1 MITEKS
7 KVPAIDRLMAIIDF
21 LMKNGPSKMRD
32 IIAATKISR
41 SSAYTLV
48 AELEHHGIVKQ
59 RRDGCT
65 MLWLKAIAVGNA
77 ALRSL
82 DIIPAVRP
90 HLEKL
95 VHDTGSL
102 SAYFGVISDGEAS
115 FVCEATNPGV
125 LVCTKSRAGQPIDLV
140 HSGNGKCLLAHLNEK
155 TIDAV
160 LPTLNYTPITATSIK
175 DAKALGTELIKIR
188 QQGYAYNNSEDDPEI
203 RSVAVP
209 VFYADQSLA
218 GSISLVATV
227 RHFDEI
233 GTEHMVGAVKA
244 CAVTIERQL
253 LL

>member
-1 MITEKS
+1 MIAEKS

-41 SSAYTLV
+41 SSAYSLV
-48 AELEHHGIVKQ
+48 AELEHHGFVKQ
-59 RRDGCT
+59 RFDGRT
-65 MLWLKAIAVGNA
+65 MLWLKAIAIGNA

-95 VHDTGSL
+95 VHDTKSL
-102 SAYFGVISDGEAS
+102 GAYFGVISDGEAS

-140 HSGNGKCLLAHLNEK
+140 HSANGKCLLAHLNK
-155 TIDAV
+155 STINAV
-160 LPTLNYTPITATSIK
+160 LPTLNYNPITENSIK
-175 DAKALGTELIKIR
+175 DADTLEQELMKIKK
-188 QQGYAYNNSEDDPEI
+188 QGYAYNDSEDDAEI
-203 RSVAVP
+203 RSVAMP
-209 VFYADQSLA
+209 VFYADHTLA
-218 GSISLVATV
+218 GAISLVVTV
-227 RHFDEI
+227 RHFDE
-233 GTEHMVGAVKA
+233 VGLQYMLEAVKS
-244 CAVTIERQL
+244 CAEIIERKL

>member
-1 MITEKS
+1 MIAEKS

-59 RRDGCT
+59 RCDGRT
-65 MLWLKAIAVGNA
+65 MLWLKAIAIGNA

-95 VHDTGSL
+95 VHDTDSL
-102 SAYFGVISDGEAS
+102 SSYFGVISDGEAS
-115 FVCEATNPGV
+115 FVCEATNPGL

-140 HSGNGKCLLAHLNEK
+140 HSGNGKCLLAHLHK
-155 TIDAV
+155 STINAV
-160 LPTLNYTPITATSIK
+160 LPTLNYTPVTATSIK
-175 DAKALGTELIKIR
+175 DADALAEELIKIKR
-188 QQGYAYNNSEDDPEI
+188 QGYAYNNSEDDPEI

-209 VFYADQSLA
+209 VFYADRTLA
-218 GSISLVATV
+218 GAISLVATV
-227 RHFDEI
+227 RHFDEV
-233 GTEHMVGAVKA
+233 GTEYMVNAVKA
-244 CAVTIERQL
+244 CAVIIERKL